1 MQRRSHGFPP
11 IAAPTARVLIL
22 GSLPGQVSLQ
32 HGQYYAQPQNTFWR
46 LMGALFDAGP
56 ELPYGER
63 AARLVEQRVALWDV
77 CRAAVRP
84 GSLDT
89 SIDVASV
96 VPNDL
101 DAFLGEHARIGLVC
115 FNGATAARLYSRL
128 VLPRL
133 RAAAQNLRCELL
145 PSTSPAHATLRFEQ
159 KLERWRVVRTFLA
172 S

>member
-1 MQRRSHGFPP
+1 MLRRSHGFPP

-32 HGQYYAQPQNTFWR
+32 RQEYYAQRQNAFWR

-56 ELPYGER
+56 ELPYAER
-63 AARLVEQRVALWDV
+63 AARLAGQHVALWDV

-89 SIDVASV
+89 SIDPASV
-96 VPNDL
+96 VPNEF
-101 DAFLGEHARIGLVC
+101 DAFLAEHARIGLVC

-133 RAAAQNLRCELL
+133 SVAARDLPREQL
-145 PSTSPAHATLRFEQ
+145 PSTSPAHAALRFEQ
-159 KLERWRVVRTFLA
+159 KLERWRVVRAFLA
-172 S
+172 N